1 MIKINNITLSYDEKV
16 VLKDISIN
24 LKEKSFIG
32 IIGKNG
38 TGKSTLLKA
47 VTGLLKPVKGNIFID
62 NEDVYKMR
70 KNILAKKISFMP
82 QTMQFDF
89 SFNVKDFIMFGRYP
103 YINMFKLASK
113 DDFQT
118 VEDVMKF
125 TETAEFAER
134 NINELSGG
142 ERQKVLLAQTLVQ
155 QTDII
160 VLDEPTSH
168 LDIGSQATIFK
179 LLKMLNEKYNKTI
192 ITTVHDLNLAG
203 EFCSDIVLLDN
214 KKVLNFGSAEK
225 VLNYKDIEKVY
236 NVNVVVKT
244 NPISNKPIVI
254 PVYNND

>member
-1 MIKINNITLSYDEKV
+1 MIEIKNISLSYDKRT
-16 VLKDISIN
+16 VLEDISLN
-24 LKEKSFIG
+24 LQDKSFVG

-47 VTGLLKPVKGNIFID
+47 ITGLLKPIKGNIFI
-62 NEDVYKMR
+62 NKEDICKTSKKM
-70 KNILAKKISFMP
+70 LAKKISFMP

-113 DDFQT
+113 DDFKI
-118 VEDVMKF
+118 VEDVMNF
-125 TETAEFAER
+125 TETAEFSQR

-142 ERQKVLLAQTLVQ
+142 EKQKVLLAQTLVQ

-160 VLDEPTSH
+160 ALDEPTSH

-236 NVNVVVKT
+236 GLNVVVKS
-244 NPISNKPIVI
+244 NPVSNKPIVI
-254 PVYNND
+254 PVYN

>member
-1 MIKINNITLSYDEKV
+1 MIKIENVSLSYDKRT
-16 VLKDISIN
+16 VLEDITLN

-38 TGKSTLLKA
+38 TGKSTLLKS
-47 VTGLLKPVKGNIFID
+47 VVGLLKPVKGNIFVD
-62 NEDVYKMR
+62 DKNVYDMK
-70 KNILAKKISFMP
+70 KNVLAKKISFMP

-89 SFNVKDFIMFGRYP
+89 SFNVKDFVMFGRYP
-103 YINMFKLASK
+103 YTNMFKLASAE
-113 DDFQT
+113 DFKI
-118 VEDVMKF
+118 VEDVMKL
-125 TETAEFAER
+125 TETSEFAER

-155 QTDII
+155 QTDI
-160 VLDEPTSH
+160 VALDEPTSH

-192 ITTVHDLNLAG
+192 IATVHDLNLAG

-214 KKVLNFGSAEK
+214 KKVLNFGSANK
-225 VLNYKDIEKVY
+225 VLNCSDIEKVY
-236 NVNVVVKT
+236 GLNVVVKN

-254 PVYNND
+254 PVYN